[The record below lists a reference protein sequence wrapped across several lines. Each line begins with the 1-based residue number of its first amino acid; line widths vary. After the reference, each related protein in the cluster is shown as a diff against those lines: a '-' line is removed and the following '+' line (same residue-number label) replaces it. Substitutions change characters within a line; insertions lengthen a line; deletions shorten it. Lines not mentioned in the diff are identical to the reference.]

1 MEWEPHPCAAAAL
14 SGTIRAARGDSPE
27 RMLLL
32 HTHTGTPAVGADEK
46 VLLPDPL
53 QDYGSWLKKWP
64 AVKDGSN
71 LGSGKILSLKRI
83 LYPSPHTPGP

>member
-32 HTHTGTPAVGADEK
+32 HTHTGASPSTGHSSGTPAVGADEK

-64 AVKDGSN
+64 AGTWLDLVWVG
-71 LGSGKILSLKRI
+71 
-83 LYPSPHTPGP
+83 